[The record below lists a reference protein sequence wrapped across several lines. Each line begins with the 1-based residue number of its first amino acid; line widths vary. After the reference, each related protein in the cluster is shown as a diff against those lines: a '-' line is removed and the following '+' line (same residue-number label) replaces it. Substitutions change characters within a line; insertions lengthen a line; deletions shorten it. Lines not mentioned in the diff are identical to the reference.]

1 MATITAEVLTTV
13 WNQMSIR
20 ATVSVSQNVGAN
32 TSTLTITALEVRSN
46 TYYGNCFVSGTLT
59 IDGKTALYLELS
71 NTVGHSVALATG
83 EWKPVGGVAGTA
95 VTVAHSADGSGG
107 YTLAGDLSATPTSG
121 SGSFWVRFLGSGTF
135 SLPTIPRVSGISV
148 SGGTLGTAATVKIT
162 RQSASLTD
170 TVTWQCGSDSGT
182 IAAKTSAA
190 SLTWTPPVSLASANP
205 TGDAVTVTFTVTTYA
220 GSTAMGSKSVNAAF
234 TIPASVAPTV
244 SFTVTDVL
252 GHIGKYGGYVEG
264 NSRIRVDAT
273 AAGAY
278 GSTVRSVTLRCGDLT
293 ASGTGAV
300 FTLPAGTSVTVRAE
314 VTDSRGRSASASGG
328 LTAQSYAPPTVT
340 LTALERCNS
349 DGAPAP
355 GGLWLRAVFTARAS
369 PIRGGNTTVYTLRK
383 RVRGTSAW
391 SDTTI
396 TAYGGSF
403 SVTGGTALSGAD
415 GDKDYQV
422 CVRVSD
428 DFSATQSHILPLPP
442 IFALMDFHRGTK
454 SAGLLHRAVTGGG
467 VDVGGNMVLYGNR
480 IRDMGAPEAATD
492 AVTKGYVDGRFAPA
506 GYGLGSADSK
516 QLSTADDLNNCAE
529 NGFYS
534 WAFAPINA
542 PFYNGMMIVAT
553 YDWARKVQY
562 IWSAENGCAVQRIQ
576 FGASWSEPEWVNPT
590 MAEGV
595 EYRTT
600 ERWNG
605 YVVYTRLVNCG
616 IVANGA
622 TVNIDGVTACVR
634 FFGYISYL
642 NESALR
648 KQLPIWS
655 GETIGTGYHAEV
667 TQSTGAYNT
676 SQFIIKTDSAVD
688 SYGNGGYIW
697 FVQAWYTKD

>member
-349 DGAPAP
+349 DGTPAP

-492 AVTKGYVDGRFAPA
+492 AVTKAYVDGGFAPA
-506 GYGLGSADSK
+506 GYGLGGACTWIPDNAA
-516 QLSTADDLNNCAE
+516 LHGYTST
-529 NGFYS
+529 GFYQWGIENTDANKPFDAGS
-534 WAFAPINA
+534 MLTVHRSINYLYQLAFRDDVYLCEMCI
-542 PFYNGMMIVAT
+542 
-553 YDWARKVQY
+553 RKCTEG
-562 IWSAENGCAVQRIQ
+562 IW
-576 FGASWSEPEWVNPT
+576 GAWEWVNPPMT
-590 MAEGV
+590 VGV
-595 EYRTT
+595 EYPTT
-600 ERWNG
+600 ERHKG
-605 YVVYTRLVNCG
+605 SRVYTMLINCG
-616 IVANGA
+616 AAVSGKVVSPPSNHLIRHAGYLDHHSLPYGIANSS
-622 TVNIDGVTACVR
+622 
-634 FFGYISYL
+634 GYWAS
-642 NESALR
+642 
-648 KQLPIWS
+648 
-655 GETIGTGYHAEV
+655 
-667 TQSTGAYNT
+667 
-676 SQFIIKTDSAVD
+676 SQFSPGKITLLCSESFA
-688 SYGNGGYIW
+688 SGSYIW
-697 FVQAWYTKD
+697 YEQIWYIK

>member
-148 SGGTLGTAATVKIT
+148 SGGTLGTAAMVKIT

-349 DGAPAP
+349 DGSPAP

-422 CVRVSD
+422 SVRVSD

-492 AVTKGYVDGRFAPA
+492 AVTKAYVDGGFAPA
-506 GYGLGSADSK
+506 GYGLGGACTAIPNDAS
-516 QLSTADDLNNCAE
+516 LNGYTST
-529 NGFYS
+529 GFYQ
-534 WAFAPINA
+534 WGGDNTDANK
-542 PFYNGMMIVAT
+542 PFYAGSMLTVNRSDLYIHQLAFRDDVYNCEMCIRKNTNGV
-553 YDWARKVQY
+553 W
-562 IWSAENGCAVQRIQ
+562 
-576 FGASWSEPEWVNPT
+576 GAWEWVNPT

-595 EYRTT
+595 EYRTI
-600 ERWNG
+600 ERYHG
-605 YVVYTRLVNCG
+605 KPVYTKIVNTGVVVNGTVISLGLPHESKIVRQAAAWLSGG
-616 IVANGA
+616 IVLPFDANEA
-622 TVNIDGVTACVR
+622 TN
-634 FFGYISYL
+634 L
-642 NESALR
+642 
-648 KQLPIWS
+648 K
-655 GETIGTGYHAEV
+655 
-667 TQSTGAYNT
+667 
-676 SQFIIKTDSAVD
+676 IILFVD
-688 SYGNGGYIW
+688 SGDWKCNVICGTKYAGKADIRLQ
-697 FVQAWYTKD
+697 VWYTRD

>member
-148 SGGTLGTAATVKIT
+148 SGGTLGTAAMVKIT

-349 DGAPAP
+349 DGSPAP

-442 IFALMDFHRGTK
+442 HFCPDGFPPGDEKRGTAPPCGDRRGCGCRRK
-454 SAGLLHRAVTGGG
+454 YGPLRKPYPGYGRAGGG
-467 VDVGGNMVLYGNR
+467 HRRGDESICRRR
-480 IRDMGAPEAATD
+480 IRPCRIWPWWSLHG
-492 AVTKGYVDGRFAPA
+492 
-506 GYGLGSADSK
+506 DS
-516 QLSTADDLNNCAE
+516 E
-529 NGFYS
+529 
-534 WAFAPINA
+534 
-542 PFYNGMMIVAT
+542 
-553 YDWARKVQY
+553 
-562 IWSAENGCAVQRIQ
+562 
-576 FGASWSEPEWVNPT
+576 
-590 MAEGV
+590 
-595 EYRTT
+595 
-600 ERWNG
+600 
-605 YVVYTRLVNCG
+605 
-616 IVANGA
+616 
-622 TVNIDGVTACVR
+622 
-634 FFGYISYL
+634 
-642 NESALR
+642 
-648 KQLPIWS
+648 
-655 GETIGTGYHAEV
+655 
-667 TQSTGAYNT
+667 
-676 SQFIIKTDSAVD
+676 
-688 SYGNGGYIW
+688 
-697 FVQAWYTKD
+697 